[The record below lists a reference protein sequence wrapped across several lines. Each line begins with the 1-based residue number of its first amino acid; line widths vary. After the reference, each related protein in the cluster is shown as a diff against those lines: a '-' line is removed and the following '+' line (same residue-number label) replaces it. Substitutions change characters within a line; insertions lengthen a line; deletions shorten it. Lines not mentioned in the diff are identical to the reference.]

1 MIVNKKII
9 NVTFFSIIFCL
20 FFSSITQ
27 ILIPKWKNKDNDAS
41 RTLSFYEQP
50 KNSIDVL
57 FIGGSSF
64 RDGFAPLVIWREYGY
79 TSYNR
84 ATRSQTPM
92 VSYYYLVESLKYQH
106 PKVVVINNYSLFLDF
121 LVDKRE
127 AFIRTSVDP
136 LRISSIKIKLIL
148 DIISKS
154 KFQTF
159 ISYLFPLFRY
169 HSRWKHLSQEDF
181 EYYKIDKYDPFKG
194 HYVTFNSV
202 PYQLPDNYMFP
213 TEKLKY
219 FPESSLYYHEKII
232 QLCKKNNI
240 DIVYIAL
247 PKLKSSDYSQHLAT
261 EQLAKKYN
269 LKYLNYGLPEL
280 INKVGIN
287 TLSDMHDQDHLNFFG
302 AEKISRHFGA
312 FLKNNFDLIDKR
324 NDPAYEQWNIDLRYL
339 NEFINQ

>member
-1 MIVNKKII
+1 MI
-9 NVTFFSIIFCL
+9 
-20 FFSSITQ
+20 
-27 ILIPKWKNKDNDAS
+27 
-41 RTLSFYEQP
+41 
-50 KNSIDVL
+50 
-57 FIGGSSF
+57 
-64 RDGFAPLVIWREYGY
+64 
-79 TSYNR
+79 
-84 ATRSQTPM
+84 
-92 VSYYYLVESLKYQH
+92 SYYYLVESLKYQN
-106 PKVVVINNYSLFLDF
+106 PKVVVLNNYSLFLDF

-154 KFQTF
+154 KVQTF
-159 ISYLFPLFRY
+159 ISYLFPFFRY

-181 EYYKIDKYDPFKG
+181 EYYKINEYDPFKG

-202 PYQLPDNYMFP
+202 PYKLPDNFMLP
-213 TEKLKY
+213 TEKIKKIH
-219 FPESSLYYHEKII
+219 ESSLYYHEKII

-240 DIVYIAL
+240 SVVYVAL
-247 PKLKSSDYSQHLAT
+247 PKLESSEYSQHLAT

-280 INKVGIN
+280 INEVGIN
-287 TLSDMHDQDHLNFFG
+287 TLTDMDDQDHVNFFG

-312 FLKNNFDLIDKR
+312 FLKSNFDLIDKR

-339 NEFINQ
+339 NEFINH